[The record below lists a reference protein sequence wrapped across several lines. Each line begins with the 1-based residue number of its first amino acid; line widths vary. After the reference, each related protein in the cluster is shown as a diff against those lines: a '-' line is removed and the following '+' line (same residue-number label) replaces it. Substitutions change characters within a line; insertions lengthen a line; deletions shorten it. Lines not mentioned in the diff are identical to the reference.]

1 MLYKSNMEV
10 AIEVCKNAGYDYI
23 AILNDNH
30 EDCGNIK
37 VSVYGNSKRLL
48 NRIHCVQVK
57 G

>member
-23 AILNDNH
+23 VILNDNH

-37 VSVYGNSKRLL
+37 TSVYGNSKRLL

>member
-30 EDCGNIK
+30 EDCGNIT
-37 VSVYGNSKRLL
+37 VFVYGNSKRLL
-48 NRIHCVQVK
+48 NRIHCVQLK